1 MKNILFTLLLLGS
14 GTIFSLQAQIEITP
28 AEDLPD
34 LLAQVDLTKDVN
46 TTFFE
51 VWQLPI
57 FEELA
62 KTEAR
67 VITIL
72 TGTMKVMKLPV
83 ETTFLH
89 QVGTYN
95 HKGLQ
100 KLNDRLVVSGSSS
113 KTEALMASA
122 ELEEHQILFLE
133 KALEHTED
141 VDVILLY
148 DRIRSISK
156 DNLRDIVAELFKEG
170 VAYRPVA
177 MSDQYFDMQVMI
189 EAAPVF

>member
-1 MKNILFTLLLLGS
+1 MKNILITLLLIAG
-14 GTIFSLQAQIEITP
+14 GAIFSLQAQRENTP
-28 AEDLPD
+28 ADDLPE
-34 LLAQVDLTKDVN
+34 LLAQVDLNKDVN
-46 TTFFE
+46 TTFYE
-51 VWQLPI
+51 VWQVPI

-62 KTEAR
+62 KTESR

-72 TGTMKVMKLPV
+72 TGTMKVMRLPV

-95 HKGLQ
+95 HRGLQ
-100 KLNDRLVVSGSSS
+100 KLNDRLVVAGSNSMS
-113 KTEALMASA
+113 EALMASA

-141 VDVILLY
+141 LDVILLY

-156 DNLRDIVAELFKEG
+156 DNLRDIAAELQKEG
-170 VAYRPVA
+170 ITYRPAV
-177 MSDQYFDMQVMI
+177 MSDQYFDMQVMV
-189 EAAPVF
+189 ETAPVF

>member
-1 MKNILFTLLLLGS
+1 MKNILVALLLLAG
-14 GTIFSLQAQIEITP
+14 GAVFSLRAQIESSP
-28 AEDLPD
+28 ADDLPN

-46 TTFFE
+46 TTFYE
-51 VWQLPI
+51 VWQVPI

-62 KTEAR
+62 NTESR

-89 QVGTYN
+89 QIGTYN
-95 HKGLQ
+95 HRGLQ
-100 KLNDRLVVSGSSS
+100 KLNDRLVLAGSNA
-113 KTEALMASA
+113 KAEALVASA

-133 KALEHTED
+133 NALENTED
-141 VDVILLY
+141 LDVILLY

-156 DNLRDIVAELFKEG
+156 DNLRDIVAELQKEG
-170 VAYRPVA
+170 ITYRPIV
-177 MSDQYFDMQVMI
+177 MSDKYFDMQVI
-189 EAAPVF
+189 LETAPVF